1 MEAVLAP
8 IVVAVIGGPLMWAL
22 RRFDRRNTEQHDR
35 NMSELER
42 IGRTV
47 ERVDEKMDRL
57 DSRLDDHL
65 SWHLDHDWRSRS
77 RRDSA

>member
-1 MEAVLAP
+1 M
-8 IVVAVIGGPLMWAL
+8 
-22 RRFDRRNTEQHDR
+22 TEQHDR

-65 SWHLDHDWRSRS
+65 SWHLDPDWRSRS